1 MTQLLEKAIEKLS
14 KLPNE
19 EQDSFASLL
28 LEELADDTRWND
40 SFRKSE
46 DQLAKLAKE
55 ALEEYH
61 AGKTKEEDPSNCS

>member
-1 MTQLLEKAIEKLS
+1 MTQLLEKAIDELE

-19 EQDSFASLL
+19 EQDSFAALL
-28 LEELADDTRWND
+28 LDELADDARWND

-46 DQLAKLAKE
+46 DQLAKSAKE

-61 AGKTKEEDPSNCS
+61 AGKTKAEDPSNL